1 MRKLFLATVALIAFQ
16 VSGAKATLFNWSY
29 SGVFTSGP
37 DLGDAVSG
45 GGQLIASPLG
55 GGQFLVTS
63 ISGTAD
69 GETISGLTSYAGD
82 DQMISWPGTPQ
93 LDFPGLAIETTTGDA
108 FNMYFNGFTSGT
120 PGGDYD
126 CGVAGYCMIGP
137 GVPGTSGLDGPDPY
151 ASLTA
156 FSATPTGVPEPSTW
170 ALMTLGFAGLGFAG
184 YRSVKSRR
192 TALAAG

>member
-1 MRKLFLATVALIAFQ
+1 
-16 VSGAKATLFNWSY
+16 
-29 SGVFTSGP
+29 
-37 DLGDAVSG
+37 
-45 GGQLIASPLG
+45 LG

-170 ALMTLGFAGLGFAG
+170 
-184 YRSVKSRR
+184 
-192 TALAAG
+192 